1 MSERER
7 FYRFMYYDLFLGG
20 LNIYFRKKIVVEVK
34 IKKDKESQCWGH
46 GEPYCTPTFPFILFS
61 SFPSSLLLLILLST
75 PFLLPRSLECPFFK
89 KGLFWTLWSLF
100 SGTSYLPTYSFV
112 YVCAVFFHFWHYKY
126 NLGTPSCYLGGNMWD
141 LEANCKRITRNNADS
156 FGIQL
161 FVTFYDQL
169 VVMQFLV

>member
-100 SGTSYLPTYSFV
+100 SGTSCLPTYSLFMFV
-112 YVCAVFFHFWHYKY
+112 LFSFISGITNIIWGHPVVTWEGICGIWKLIVREL
-126 NLGTPSCYLGGNMWD
+126 LGIMQILLESSCLLLSMISW
-141 LEANCKRITRNNADS
+141 L
-156 FGIQL
+156 
-161 FVTFYDQL
+161 
-169 VVMQFLV
+169 